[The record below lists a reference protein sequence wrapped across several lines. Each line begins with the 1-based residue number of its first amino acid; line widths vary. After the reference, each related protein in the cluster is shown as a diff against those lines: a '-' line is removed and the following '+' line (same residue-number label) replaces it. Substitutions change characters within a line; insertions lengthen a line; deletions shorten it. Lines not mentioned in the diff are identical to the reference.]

1 MLGKVIVLSKFK
13 NRKHLKLIIFISF
26 FVVLAISLTGI
37 WLVLKNK
44 DAANNHPVVMA
55 HRGYFVN
62 AVENTLGSL
71 EAAAVFKPDYV
82 ELDVVESADGELFVI
97 HDNNLKRIALIDKN
111 IREMSTDEIKAVVLK
126 QNGQESHISTLSE
139 FVDKA
144 IELNQNLNVEI
155 KIYGNESAD
164 YVGNIVSLLQT
175 KQVEKKYLI
184 QSLDWDTVLKV
195 NELAPEISAGFIAMK
210 KDFDINNAG
219 IDFISIPA
227 YDVAKDL
234 LSHADVTNK
243 PIYVWTIDAEEEIET
258 VFSEGASG
266 VITNKCND
274 AVKIRD
280 TLEKTGL
287 IL

>member
-13 NRKHLKLIIFISF
+13 NRKHLKLIVFISV

-164 YVGNIVSLLQT
+164 YVGNIVSLLQA
-175 KQVEKKYLI
+175 KQVDKKYLI

>member
-13 NRKHLKLIIFISF
+13 NRKHLKLIIFISV

-144 IELNQNLNVEI
+144 IELDQNLNVEI
-155 KIYGNESAD
+155 KIYGNESAN
-164 YVGNIVSLLQT
+164 YVSNIVSLLQT